1 VEESFF
7 SFFSILEEVFG
18 GKKERKVGR
27 FGRRTESKK
36 RRKGLFLLIENGLRV
51 LECRKFAAAFDVRLF
66 QILFFGLEKMPGG
79 GREVAESC
87 VDSLNLEL
95 VATYCKRLHPNKPE
109 LAARR
114 IEAIGYQVGLQ
125 LAER

>member
-1 VEESFF
+1 MEERKKGKLEG
-7 SFFSILEEVFG
+7 LEEG
-18 GKKERKVGR
+18 Q
-27 FGRRTESKK
+27 S
-36 RRKGLFLLIENGLRV
+36 RRKEEKGLLLLIENGLRV

-79 GREVAESC
+79 GREGAESC